1 MDLLIGLD
9 VGTTATKA
17 LLFDLSGRILASAA
31 QPYDLLTPK
40 PGWVEQDPEALWK
53 AVCATLHALSRYINP
68 GDRVLALAQSS
79 QGGTT
84 IPTNLAGQPTANAI
98 SWMDGRTYNEMKA
111 FQEGFGAEGLYQL
124 TGWPLI
130 AGLPLMHIAW
140 MRANNP
146 ASFANTR
153 RFLFVNDF
161 IGLRLTGEY
170 CMNPSDASIT
180 QLLNIETCD
189 WDERLLEWAGIE
201 SEMLSDVRNS
211 GTVLGE
217 LTRSASAATGLPA
230 GTLVVNGAHDQYCTS
245 VALGVTR
252 PGPMQLSC
260 GTAWVILTVP
270 QSLEIGLST
279 GMAISCHAVPKRW
292 GAIRSLGGVGTCM
305 EWMVNQLWARSVET
319 DRELLFSALNN
330 AVERTA
336 PGANGLVFIPLAGG
350 HAESFGLNRG
360 GFLRMTLTH
369 TLEDMSRALMEGIAC
384 ELRWALEEIRQ
395 AGVQV
400 SELKLVGGGSK
411 SSPWRQIVADVT
423 GVPVKLPAMPQA
435 AAWGAAILA
444 GVGATVYA
452 SVEAAQAKTVEEQ
465 HISPNNENRACYEDL
480 FEQYK
485 ELCPVVSRVP

>member
-31 QPYDLLTPK
+31 QPYDLLTPE
-40 PGWVEQDPEALWK
+40 PGWVEQDPEALWQ
-53 AVCATLHALSRYINP
+53 AVCVTLHTLSKQISPR
-68 GDRVLALAQSS
+68 DRVLALAQSS

-84 IPTNLAGQPTANAI
+84 IPTNAAGQPTANAI
-98 SWMDGRTYNEMKA
+98 SWMDGRTHIEKEA
-111 FQEGFGAEGLYQL
+111 LQQAFGAEALYHL
-124 TGWPLI
+124 TGWPLL

-146 ASFANTR
+146 VSFAHTQ

-161 IGLRLTGEY
+161 IGMRLTGEC

-201 SEMLSDVRNS
+201 RGMLSDVSNS

-217 LTRSASAATGLPA
+217 LTRAASAATGLPA
-230 GTLVVNGAHDQYCTS
+230 GTLVVNGAHDQYCTA

-270 QSLEIGLST
+270 QSLEIGLNT
-279 GMAISCHAVPKRW
+279 GMAISCHAVPERW
-292 GAIRSLGGVGTCM
+292 GALRSLGGVGTCM
-305 EWMVNQLWARSVET
+305 EWMVNQLWARCGEA
-319 DRELLFSALNN
+319 DRESLFSALNN

-350 HAESFGLNRG
+350 HTESFGLNRG

-369 TLEDMSRALMEGIAC
+369 SLEHMSRALMEGIAC

-400 SELKLVGGGSK
+400 SELKMVGGGSK
-411 SSPWRQIVADVT
+411 SIPWRQIVADVT
-423 GVPVKLPAMPQA
+423 GIPVKLPAMPQA

-452 SVEAAQAKTVEEQ
+452 SAEAAQAKTVEEQ
-465 HISPNNENRACYEDL
+465 HIDPKNENRACYDNL